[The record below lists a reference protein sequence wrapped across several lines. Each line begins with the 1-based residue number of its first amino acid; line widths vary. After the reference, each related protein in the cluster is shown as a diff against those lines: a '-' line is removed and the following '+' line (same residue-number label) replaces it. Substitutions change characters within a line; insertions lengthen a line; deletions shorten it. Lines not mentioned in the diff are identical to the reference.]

1 MALEISGFVVG
12 AVSLLTAFKGAL
24 DSCLLIDSFFDDGK
38 TGCGYL
44 ALGYHIQKT
53 RLDLWRQIYNINDP
67 PNCPLR
73 NKPAVVQELVL
84 QILGEIRRL
93 LDDTQKLV
101 KRHDIKT
108 AASSVSMT
116 DEVKSKDDIITTL
129 SKITVKPKSRFLW
142 TIKGK
147 AEFGEKVSRIREL
160 VDDLQS
166 FTTSVTESESLDR
179 ALPSMSLRHVAD
191 DELLQTLQDPA
202 TKVDTALAMAA
213 RVKLLRKVLEQKSS
227 EESVTALTSDQ
238 VRFLKN
244 SSIFA
249 TLRSPTVGFTSVWI
263 EWAIVNPG
271 ANSDEYIRRIKA
283 LGYLL
288 EKAGDAA
295 LRIPVC
301 YGVFDDPA
309 FEIEN
314 GVRRLGYVFGAPQTD
329 RPRRSVSTIPP
340 QLSPVRY
347 EGNFRDYPPYSL
359 RDLIR
364 DYPST
369 PIPILGDR
377 FTLAFTLATA
387 FSYFHSAGW
396 LHKGFHSGNI
406 MFLAQ
411 ASGQETTIIVTD
423 PFVTGFQYSRPIT
436 ADSLSRGPLEN
447 SELEH
452 YYHPSVE
459 KDAFSKRTDLYS
471 LGVVLCEIGR
481 WELVREKV
489 SDRTRR
495 KIVDRRGWRDYMLK
509 KVMPDIGWRMGEKYQ
524 SVVRTLLECRLP
536 DDDHDEEGDDHGSF
550 FEQQYFEKVIQPLS
564 ACSA

>member
-1 MALEISGFVVG
+1 MALEVAGFVVG

-44 ALGYHIQKT
+44 ALCYHIQKT

-67 PNCPLR
+67 SNCPLR
-73 NKPAVVQELVL
+73 NKPVVVQELVL

-108 AASSVSMT
+108 AVGVNAMAGEANSN
-116 DEVKSKDDIITTL
+116 DDIITTL
-129 SKITVKPKSRFLW
+129 SKVVVKPKSRFRW

-166 FTTSVTESESLDR
+166 FTTNAAESKSLDR
-179 ALPSMSLRHVAD
+179 ALPSMSLKHVAD
-191 DELLQTLQDPA
+191 NELLQTLQDNA
-202 TKVDTALAMAA
+202 TKVDTALVMAA
-213 RVKLLRKVLEQKSS
+213 RVKLLRKLLEQKSS
-227 EESVTALTSDQ
+227 EESVTTLTSDQ

-244 SSIFA
+244 SSVFA
-249 TLRSPTVGFTSVWI
+249 TLRSSTVGFTSVWI

-271 ANSDEYIRRIKA
+271 TNSDEYIRRIKA

-288 EKAGDAA
+288 EEAGDAA

-301 YGVFDDPA
+301 YGVFDDLT
-309 FEIEN
+309 FEVEN
-314 GVRRLGYVFGAPQTD
+314 GARRLGYVFGT
-329 RPRRSVSTIPP
+329 PRADWPGRSGSTIPP

-347 EGNFRDYPPYSL
+347 EGNFRDYPPCSL
-359 RDLIR
+359 RELIR

-369 PIPILGDR
+369 PIPVLGDR

-387 FSYFHSAGW
+387 FSNFHSAGW

-411 ASGQETTIIVTD
+411 ASSQATTIMVTD
-423 PFVTGFQYSRPIT
+423 PFVTGFQYSRPTT
-436 ADSLSRGPLEN
+436 AHSLSRSPLEN
-447 SELEH
+447 NELEH

-459 KDAFSKRTDLYS
+459 QDVFSKRIDLYS

-489 SDRTRR
+489 SERTRR

-536 DDDHDEEGDDHGSF
+536 DDDHDEEDDDYGSF